1 VAGKRTAD
9 SSAKSDAKPKAAKP
23 AAKPKAAP
31 AKGEKADAVF
41 KLKISLKW
49 LKPEIW
55 RRVEVPDC
63 TLEDLHWVIQLCMP
77 WTNSHLWEF
86 TVGTKRY
93 GMDMDDAPSAFALGD
108 DGSEPAHGVKLSD
121 LAAGGVKKFTYTYDF
136 GDSWD
141 HVVAFEKPVPRDPKA
156 KYPRCVAG
164 ARACPP
170 DDCGGAPGY
179 EQLLE
184 VLADKK
190 HPDHKDMME
199 WVGRPID
206 PEAFDLDAA
215 NKRLQRLKLR

>member
-1 VAGKRTAD
+1 MASKRTTG
-9 SSAKSDAKPKAAKP
+9 SPTRSKAKPKAA
-23 AAKPKAAP
+23 AAP
-31 AKGEKADAVF
+31 AKPDTVF
-41 KLKISLKW
+41 RLKIVLKW
-49 LKPEIW
+49 IKPDIW

-86 TVGTKRY
+86 TVGKERY
-93 GMDMDDAPSAFALGD
+93 GMDVDDAPFAMD
-108 DGSEPAHGVKLSD
+108 DDDSEPAHKVQLSK
-121 LAAGGVKKFTYTYDF
+121 LAADGVKKFTYMYDF

-141 HVVAFEKPVPRDPKA
+141 HIITLEKPVPRDPKA

-190 HPDHKDMME
+190 HPDHEDMME
-199 WVGRPID
+199 WAGGPID

-215 NKRLQRLKLR
+215 NKQLQRLKLK

>member
-1 VAGKRTAD
+1 VAGKRTT
-9 SSAKSDAKPKAAKP
+9 SSSAKPKAKAASAKP
-23 AAKPKAAP
+23 RAKPKAAP
-31 AKGEKADAVF
+31 AKPAKGDTVF
-41 KLKISLKW
+41 TLKIVLKW

-55 RRVEVPDC
+55 RRVELPDC

-86 TVGTKRY
+86 TVGNQRF
-93 GMDMDDAPSAFALGD
+93 GMDMEDAPFAMEED
-108 DGSEPAHGVKLSD
+108 DSEPAYEVQLSKLV
-121 LAAGGVKKFTYTYDF
+121 AAGVKKFNYQYDF

-141 HVVAFEKPVPRDPKA
+141 HIITFEKPATRDPKA

-184 VLADKK
+184 ILADKK
-190 HPDHKDMME
+190 HPDHEHMME
-199 WVGRPID
+199 WAGGPID
-206 PEAFDLDAA
+206 PEAFDLDAI
-215 NKRLQRLKLR
+215 NKALQQLKLK